1 MHTPEAPDHAL
12 AKPPLNVGRDH
23 QHDSANSVKGPCGC
37 HFLLALN
44 GGVRGL
50 SSCQI
55 RHRHNPSFHI
65 RRLAH
70 FSVQNNRNISVPRL
84 VAPHPS
90 HPMFKHLKQDLPA
103 SVVVFFVAL
112 PLCLGIALAS
122 GAPPLSGIIA
132 GIIGGIVVGALS
144 QSPLGVSGPA
154 AGLTVIVLNGIDSLP
169 TFEIFL
175 SAVVVAGIFQ
185 AVLGILRAGVIGL
198 YFPSAVIQGMLT
210 AIGIIIFLKQLPH
223 AVGYDADPEGELE
236 FLQSDGYNTFS
247 ELGHAF
253 SLFEP
258 LAMVIAAVSLSI
270 LLLWELPLIKQSA
283 WAKLVPGSLLAVAS
297 GILIQTLG
305 QGTSWGLSQE
315 HLVTIPEMTDGID
328 SLVRFPDFSMV
339 FSGEILILGATL
351 AIVASLETLLCVE
364 ATDKLDPHK
373 RVTPTNRELV
383 AQGIG
388 NTISGFIG
396 GLPLTQVIVRS
407 SANIQSGGVTK
418 LSAIL
423 HGFLLLISVLALPNL
438 LNMIPLSSL
447 AAILLVVGYKL
458 AKPSQF
464 KAMATKGK
472 RQFAPYLITVLAI
485 IFTDLLIGI
494 GIGLAA
500 SIVAILLD
508 HYNRPFVQ
516 YSIDPET
523 KTSTLVL
530 PTDVTFLHK
539 AGIREALAYIP
550 NHGKIVI
557 DATHTQRI
565 DMDVEEIIDDFKQ
578 RAIEDGIDLTYLR
591 PSSSDKLST
600 PLASFKR
607 ALLLSK
613 E

>member
-1 MHTPEAPDHAL
+1 
-12 AKPPLNVGRDH
+12 
-23 QHDSANSVKGPCGC
+23 
-37 HFLLALN
+37 
-44 GGVRGL
+44 
-50 SSCQI
+50 
-55 RHRHNPSFHI
+55 
-65 RRLAH
+65 
-70 FSVQNNRNISVPRL
+70 
-84 VAPHPS
+84 
-90 HPMFKHLKQDLPA
+90 MFKHLKQDLPA

-315 HLVTIPEMTDGID
+315 HLVTIPEMTDGIA

-539 AGIREALAYIP
+539 AGIREALASIP

>member
-1 MHTPEAPDHAL
+1 
-12 AKPPLNVGRDH
+12 
-23 QHDSANSVKGPCGC
+23 
-37 HFLLALN
+37 
-44 GGVRGL
+44 
-50 SSCQI
+50 
-55 RHRHNPSFHI
+55 
-65 RRLAH
+65 
-70 FSVQNNRNISVPRL
+70 
-84 VAPHPS
+84 
-90 HPMFKHLKQDLPA
+90 
-103 SVVVFFVAL
+103 
-112 PLCLGIALAS
+112 
-122 GAPPLSGIIA
+122 
-132 GIIGGIVVGALS
+132 
-144 QSPLGVSGPA
+144 
-154 AGLTVIVLNGIDSLP
+154 
-169 TFEIFL
+169 
-175 SAVVVAGIFQ
+175 
-185 AVLGILRAGVIGL
+185 
-198 YFPSAVIQGMLT
+198 
-210 AIGIIIFLKQLPH
+210 
-223 AVGYDADPEGELE
+223 
-236 FLQSDGYNTFS
+236 
-247 ELGHAF
+247 
-253 SLFEP
+253 
-258 LAMVIAAVSLSI
+258 
-270 LLLWELPLIKQSA
+270 
-283 WAKLVPGSLLAVAS
+283 
-297 GILIQTLG
+297 
-305 QGTSWGLSQE
+305 
-315 HLVTIPEMTDGID
+315 
-328 SLVRFPDFSMV
+328 MV

-539 AGIREALAYIP
+539 AGIREALASIP